1 MNKVDFDTFETDKIK
16 EINTHT
22 YEIKPKVNND
32 SNGAIPGA
40 KHDLTEEEIKKL
52 NIPARDEQNYPM
64 PSEEEMREAG
74 NFMLSLSLMASS
86 LDGNLQALV
95 WDLYIKMNN
104 FLVKDTEGASIKLAM
119 SLEGL
124 KEYLTM
130 ANNPILTNKK

>member
-1 MNKVDFDTFETDKIK
+1 MDKVDFDTFETNHDNKI
-16 EINTHT
+16 NSHT
-22 YEIKPKVNND
+22 YEIKPEVNSV
-32 SNGAIPGA
+32 SNGTIPGA

-52 NIPARDEQNYPM
+52 NIPDRDEENYPM

-95 WDLYIKMNN
+95 WDLYIKMND

-124 KEYLTM
+124 KEYLLM
-130 ANNPILTNKK
+130 AKNPILTNKK